1 MTGSENQWLTDG
13 KFEQHLLTT
22 NCNNW
27 LNNILIFIWWT
38 IYILHKQRFLDVAQ
52 SRYQLPI
59 LNFPTQCPYGVQF
72 ERGIHPVTTNQA
84 TRPLYRRTWYV
95 RLRQG
100 QFYIL
105 LLIKIFCHI
114 LPIQKINMPW
124 QKRKVFLD
132 NKSKDIFQYKGFQH
146 KHFQIPNRNS
156 RPEVFCK
163 ALCPVEAI
171 EPTAILKKR
180 WK

>member
-38 IYILHKQRFLDVAQ
+38 IYILNKQRFLDVVQ

-72 ERGIHPVTTNQA
+72 EKLPCGDVLQEKGIHPVTTNQA
-84 TRPLYRRTWYV
+84 TRPLHRRTWYV
-95 RLRQG
+95 TLRQG

-124 QKRKVFLD
+124 QKSKVFLG
-132 NKSKDIFQYKGFQH
+132 NKSKDIFQCKGF
-146 KHFQIPNRNS
+146 
-156 RPEVFCK
+156 
-163 ALCPVEAI
+163 
-171 EPTAILKKR
+171 
-180 WK
+180 